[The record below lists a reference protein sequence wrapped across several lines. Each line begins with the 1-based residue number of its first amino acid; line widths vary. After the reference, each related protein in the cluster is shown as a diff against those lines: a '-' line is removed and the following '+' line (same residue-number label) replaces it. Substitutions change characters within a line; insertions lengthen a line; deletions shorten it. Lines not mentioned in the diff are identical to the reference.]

1 MANPNLSFYGSS
13 CTKDCSGHD
22 AGWKWRRNN
31 PNAVV
36 QSPSPSFISGTVVRD
51 MQTLQGKNL
60 IGTVARNVNTGKF
73 QKIIKGK

>member
-1 MANPNLSFYGSS
+1 MAKSNLSFYGSS
-13 CTKDCSGHD
+13 CTRDCSGHD

-31 PNAVV
+31 PNAPVI
-36 QSPSPSFISGTVVRD
+36 SASPSFISGTVIRD
-51 MQTLQGKNL
+51 LQSSQGKNL